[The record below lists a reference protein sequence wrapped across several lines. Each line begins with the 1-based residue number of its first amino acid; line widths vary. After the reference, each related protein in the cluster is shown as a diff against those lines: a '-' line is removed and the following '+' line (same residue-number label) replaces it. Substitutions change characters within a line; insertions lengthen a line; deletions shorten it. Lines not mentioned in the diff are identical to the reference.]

1 LLEGPERRSVVSGMP
16 DPVPKPVTYDYEF
29 YENTFYNDPSWN
41 LVTERPLL
49 PFSVGDYINNEISQ
63 HFFIDKSKDE
73 MLQITGIWHIL
84 SDVLPEKTHHRLAI
98 CLKRVPTPEI
108 FR

>member
-1 LLEGPERRSVVSGMP
+1 MP
-16 DPVPKPVTYDYEF
+16 DPVPKPIRYDYEF

-73 MLQITGIWHIL
+73 MLQITGVSHIL
-84 SDVLPEKTHHRLAI
+84 SDFLP
-98 CLKRVPTPEI
+98 
-108 FR
+108 